1 MIASIGFEAW
11 LAVAAVVGVTLLL
24 ILRTL
29 GTQVEHETR
38 LHDLKVRSHALRHQQ
53 NSRLAEMARI
63 IEVNEAD

>member
-1 MIASIGFEAW
+1 MIASIPFEGW
-11 LAVAAVVGVTLLL
+11 LAVTAVAGVMLLL
-24 ILRTL
+24 VLRTL

-53 NSRLAEMARI
+53 NNRLAEMQRI